1 MTTMTTAAHHNVLPD
16 HVLTAILTLAKRKS
30 AEERFSFRAHDY
42 QIQDLF
48 AQLSQKNYSVLKPFV
63 FSDRGPEPYSPTLNE
78 SVARLQ
84 LSGLI
89 GRENPDYAIVFL
101 QPSAETFYDA
111 TLKSEFSE
119 QQLGELQE
127 IADTFLQTFA

>member
-1 MTTMTTAAHHNVLPD
+1 MTAASPNILPD

-30 AEERFSFRAHDY
+30 TKERFSFRAHDY

-48 AQLSQKNYSVLKPFV
+48 ARLSPEGYSVLKPFV

-101 QPSAETFYDA
+101 QPSAEAFYDEV
-111 TLKSEFSE
+111 LKPKFSE
-119 QQLGELQE
+119 EELKEIEE
-127 IADTFLQTFA
+127 IAGIFLHSFA